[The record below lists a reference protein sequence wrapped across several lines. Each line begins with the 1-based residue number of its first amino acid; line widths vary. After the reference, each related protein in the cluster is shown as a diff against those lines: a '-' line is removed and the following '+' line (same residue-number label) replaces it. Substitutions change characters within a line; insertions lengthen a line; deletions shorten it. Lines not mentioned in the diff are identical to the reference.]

1 MILDFKEIPE
11 AHIAGGKQDTFEMFA
26 RDFFEELGFNIIEGP
41 DRGADGGRDLIIEEE
56 RNSLLGKTN
65 IRWLVSCKHKAH
77 SGRSVTDKDDSN
89 IKDRMERNKAGG
101 FIGFYST
108 LPSSSLQKTIQNSL
122 EEKGKIFDREKIEKI
137 IIDKNMKNIMKRY
150 FPNSLK
156 KYEAEEH
163 KVSNFLDEYVPL
175 TCKNCNK
182 DLLEKDIQGLNMI
195 VFLGEFK
202 DNVEYIKDIYWS
214 CKGTCDDIIRETARL
229 EGIYD
234 LGWEDIS
241 DLIIPT
247 RFIEWLCAILNSVR
261 DGSVVYSDEAFEKLK
276 YFIIAISQLVLKD
289 TTEEKKERI
298 RFLNS
303 VFPF

>member
-56 RNSLLGKTN
+56 RNGLLGKTN

-137 IIDKNMKNIMKRY
+137 IIDKNMKQKSI
-150 FPNSLK
+150 
-156 KYEAEEH
+156 KYQI
-163 KVSNFLDEYVPL
+163 F
-175 TCKNCNK
+175 
-182 DLLEKDIQGLNMI
+182 
-195 VFLGEFK
+195 
-202 DNVEYIKDIYWS
+202 
-214 CKGTCDDIIRETARL
+214 
-229 EGIYD
+229 
-234 LGWEDIS
+234 
-241 DLIIPT
+241 
-247 RFIEWLCAILNSVR
+247 
-261 DGSVVYSDEAFEKLK
+261 
-276 YFIIAISQLVLKD
+276 
-289 TTEEKKERI
+289 
-298 RFLNS
+298 
-303 VFPF
+303 